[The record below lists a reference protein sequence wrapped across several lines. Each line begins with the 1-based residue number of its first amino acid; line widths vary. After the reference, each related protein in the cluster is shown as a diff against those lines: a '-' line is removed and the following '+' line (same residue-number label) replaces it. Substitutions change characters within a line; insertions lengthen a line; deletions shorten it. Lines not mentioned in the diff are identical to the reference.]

1 MWIDGKC
8 DPYVFYQTRGG
19 NKMKKKYLVGSVLI
33 ALLMLVCTL
42 LVFLDPLKA
51 DSVATKVQ

>member
-1 MWIDGKC
+1 
-8 DPYVFYQTRGG
+8 
-19 NKMKKKYLVGSVLI
+19 MKKKYLVGSVLI